1 MGHLDRHTVAA
12 QRNEQAMST
21 EQQQRKPAAKYQV
34 ISVEKADPPE
44 GMEGKNWHRY
54 VIGQGQSRIQGFRTG
69 TLKAVTKHAEEYAK
83 ELNERGV
90 NGYSAYVT
98 RKKQ

>member
-1 MGHLDRHTVAA
+1 
-12 QRNEQAMST
+12 MST
-21 EQQQRKPAAKYQV
+21 EPQQRKQPPKYQV
-34 ISVEKADPPE
+34 ISVEKTDPPE

-54 VIGQGQSRIQGFRTG
+54 VIGQGQSRIQGFRPG
-69 TLKAVTKHAEEYAK
+69 TLKAVKKHAEEYAK